1 MKKVI
6 LIEDRYKR
14 QIDFIKKTAIDLNK
28 ISILENVCGKEKFDY
43 FKELISSNNLTK
55 FDIFDTI
62 IIHRSSISTSEKS
75 RLIDYSIKNSKTL
88 ILFSGGIS
96 NVTLQNLK
104 NGKLLTINAKD
115 FYSNSLVQYLESNN
129 LNILILA
136 FGLNWEINVKVNFL
150 DKLNFFLIDYK
161 PKPLQIIISDLEVN
175 EYIDEQYFKNK
186 EGLIHLKDLEEIKN
200 SLLMSLSKSL

>member
-14 QIDFIKKTAIDLNK
+14 QIDFIKKTGIDLNEIK
-28 ISILENVCGKEKFDY
+28 ILENVCGKDKFDY
-43 FKELISSNNLTK
+43 FKNLISSNDFTK
-55 FDIFDTI
+55 FDIYDTI
-62 IIHRSSISTSEKS
+62 IIHRSGISTNEKS
-75 RLIDYSIKNSKTL
+75 QLIYYAIKNSKTL

-115 FYSNSLVQYLESNN
+115 FYSNSLMQYLESNN

-150 DKLNFFLIDYK
+150 DKLNFYLIDYK
-161 PKPLQIIISDLEVN
+161 PKPLQIIISDLEVT
-175 EYIDEQYFKNK
+175 EYINEHYFKNSK
-186 EGLIHLKDLEEIKN
+186 GLIHLKDLEEIKK
-200 SLLMSLSKSL
+200 SLLISLSKSL

>member
-14 QIDFIKKTAIDLNK
+14 QIDFIKKTAKDLNE

-43 FKELISSNNLTK
+43 FKGLISSNNLSK
-55 FDIFDTI
+55 FDIYDTI

-115 FYSNSLVQYLESNN
+115 FYSNSLIQYLESNN

-150 DKLNFFLIDYK
+150 DKLNFYLIDYK

-175 EYIDEQYFKNK
+175 EYINEHYFKNR
-186 EGLIHLKDLEEIKN
+186 EGLIHLKDLAEIKN